1 MKQVEVVLTNDEGLH
16 ARPASIFSKVAFKF
30 KSDIKV
36 YKNGNK
42 DKVYNPKSILSVLS
56 MGGVKGDKLLITA
69 EGEDE
74 DLAVKELKKLVD
86 NKFGE

>member
-1 MKQVEVVLTNDEGLH
+1 MKQVEVTLMNEEGLH
-16 ARPASIFSKVAFKF
+16 ARPASIFAKTAFKF

-42 DKVYNPKSILSVLS
+42 DKEYNPKSILSVLS
-56 MGGVKGDKLLITA
+56 MGAAKGDTLLITA

-74 DLAVKELKKLVD
+74 DLAVEELKKLVES
-86 NKFGE
+86 KFGE

>member
-1 MKQVEVVLTNDEGLH
+1 
-16 ARPASIFSKVAFKF
+16 
-30 KSDIKV
+30 V

>member
-1 MKQVEVVLTNDEGLH
+1 MKQVEVALINDEGLH
-16 ARPASIFSKVAFKF
+16 ARPASIFSKAAFKF

-42 DKVYNPKSILSVLS
+42 DKIYNPKSILSVLS

-69 EGEDE
+69 EGADE
-74 DLAVKELKKLVD
+74 DIAIKELKKLID

>member
-1 MKQVEVVLTNDEGLH
+1 MMKDYTQDLLV
-16 ARPASIFSKVAFKF
+16 FSKVAFKF

-56 MGGVKGDKLLITA
+56 MGGVKEI
-69 EGEDE
+69 
-74 DLAVKELKKLVD
+74 
-86 NKFGE
+86 NY